1 MRAMHSRQTHPT
13 TSNYR
18 VLVTDHITPGLA
30 NGDGSHYE
38 SPPQTEQQAR
48 SLLAVLVGAEHR
60 DRCGPWRQAIAGG
73 QRIIELR
80 AEP

>member
-1 MRAMHSRQTHPT
+1 MHSHQTPAT
-13 TSNYR
+13 TGTYR
-18 VLVTDHITPGLA
+18 VLVTDHITPALV
-30 NGDGSHYE
+30 NGDGRHYE

-48 SLLAVLVGAEHR
+48 SLLAVLVGAEPGDH
-60 DRCGPWRQAIAGG
+60 CGPWRQAIAGG